1 MERIHMSQ
9 LFETPDEILG
19 QEFLTWLWF
28 RSDVASDAFKTSD
41 GSPFVVTMEQRIVVQ
56 GGQGDTKETAS
67 VSGVLS
73 PLREARFGLG
83 TGKKVTRAL
92 LHLEKEDMA
101 FQVSLKA
108 EDFSLG
114 GLKTPKIDKGD
125 SDDDPDALFLEKVY
139 LMEACVDLLDNL
151 YASFLQVRLCEDWN
165 DEVLAIQK
173 WLTEAE

>member
-1 MERIHMSQ
+1 MSQ

-28 RSDVASDAFKTSD
+28 RSDVASDTFKTDD
-41 GSPFVVTMEQRIVVQ
+41 GTPFTVTMEQRIVVQ

-73 PLREARFGLG
+73 PLREARFGLC

-101 FQVSLKA
+101 FQVALKA
-108 EDFSLG
+108 EDFSMG
-114 GLKTPKIDKGD
+114 GLKTPKLDKGD
-125 SDDDPDALFLEKVY
+125 TDDDPDALFLEKIY
-139 LMEACVDLLDNL
+139 LMETCVNLLDYL
-151 YASFLQVRLCEDWN
+151 YSAFLQIRLD
-165 DEVLAIQK
+165 DEWKEEVGAIQK
-173 WLTEAE
+173 WLTEAD

>member
-1 MERIHMSQ
+1 MSQ
-9 LFETPDEILG
+9 LYETPDEILG

-28 RSDVASDAFKTSD
+28 KSDVASDAFKTSD
-41 GSPFVVTMEQRIVVQ
+41 GTPFVVTMEQHIVVQ

-101 FQVSLKA
+101 FQVALKA
-108 EDFSLG
+108 EDFSLS
-114 GLKTPKIDKGD
+114 GLKTPKLDKSD
-125 SDDDPDALFLEKVY
+125 SDDDPDALFLEKIY
-139 LMEACVDLLDNL
+139 LMEACIDLLDTL
-151 YASFLQVRLCEDWN
+151 YATFLQVRLQETWSE
-165 DEVLAIQK
+165 EVLAIQK
-173 WLTEAE
+173 WTTEAD